1 MNKPISINAYSPRNR
16 GPTSTALSRNAAEKM
31 GFTLVELLVVIAI
44 ISIIAGFLIPT
55 LLRGRVEA
63 YKVQCQSNLKE
74 IAKLAIIYA
83 DSAGTRFFPHGKGT
97 PQAHES
103 INAMVEFFGSDLKP
117 QMFRC
122 PEWREGEAEKD
133 SESKF
138 ILEANTCAYT
148 WTKVKLSPT
157 DAGRALSSDK
167 YIKTKDQLSGHDKG
181 MNVVY
186 TDTSVSFVLEK
197 DIDGEDGLMKGL
209 VR

>member
-1 MNKPISINAYSPRNR
+1 
-16 GPTSTALSRNAAEKM
+16 M

-63 YKVQCQSNLKE
+63 YKVQCQNNLKE
-74 IAKLAIIYA
+74 IAKLAMIYA
-83 DSAGTRFFPHGKGT
+83 DSSGTRFFPHGRSN
-97 PQAHES
+97 PQAHDS
-103 INAMVEFFGSDLKP
+103 LNVMVEFFGGDMKP
-117 QMFRC
+117 QMFQC
-122 PEWREGEAEKD
+122 PEWREGKAEKD
-133 SESKF
+133 SDGKF

-148 WTKVKLSPT
+148 WSKMKLSPT
-157 DAGRALSSDK
+157 DSGRAISSDK
-167 YIKTKDQLSGHDKG
+167 YIKTTDQLSGHDKG

-186 TDTSVSFVLEK
+186 TDTAVSFVLEK